1 MKNKKVMIIISVV
14 LLIVIAIIIGIYKFY
29 SSYMFNEDGTVIS
42 NSYNLYY
49 EKLNTLSGDE
59 RIKLIEF
66 GVEHNIITRQEADK
80 YLRVCRK
87 NCVN

>member
-29 SSYMFNEDGTVIS
+29 SSYMFNEDVTVIS

-66 GVEHNIITRQEADK
+66 GVEHNIITRQEADE
-80 YLRVCRK
+80 YLK
-87 NCVN
+87 ENK

>member
-49 EKLNTLSGDE
+49 EKLNTLSEDE

-66 GVEHNIITRQEADK
+66 GVEHNIITRQEADE
-80 YLRVCRK
+80 YLK
-87 NCVN
+87 ENK

>member
-80 YLRVCRK
+80 YLK
-87 NCVN
+87 ENK

>member
-1 MKNKKVMIIISVV
+1 MIIISVV

-66 GVEHNIITRQEADK
+66 GVEHNIITRQEADE
-80 YLRVCRK
+80 YLK
-87 NCVN
+87 ENK

>member
-42 NSYNLYY
+42 NSNNLYY

-66 GVEHNIITRQEADK
+66 GVEHNIITRQEADE
-80 YLRVCRK
+80 YLK
-87 NCVN
+87 ENK

>member
-49 EKLNTLSGDE
+49 GKLNTLSGDE

-66 GVEHNIITRQEADK
+66 GVEHNIITRQEADE
-80 YLRVCRK
+80 YLK
-87 NCVN
+87 ENK

>member
-1 MKNKKVMIIISVV
+1 MKNKKVMIIISLV

-66 GVEHNIITRQEADK
+66 GVEHNIITRQEADE
-80 YLRVCRK
+80 YLK
-87 NCVN
+87 ENE

>member
-66 GVEHNIITRQEADK
+66 GVEHNIITRQEADE
-80 YLRVCRK
+80 YLK
-87 NCVN
+87 ENK

>member
-1 MKNKKVMIIISVV
+1 MRNKKVMIIISVV

-66 GVEHNIITRQEADK
+66 GVEHNIITRQEADE
-80 YLRVCRK
+80 YLK
-87 NCVN
+87 ENK

>member
-29 SSYMFNEDGTVIS
+29 SSYMFNEDATVIS

-49 EKLNTLSGDE
+49 EKLNTLSEDE

-66 GVEHNIITRQEADK
+66 GVEHNIITRQEADE
-80 YLRVCRK
+80 YLK
-87 NCVN
+87 ENK

>member
-1 MKNKKVMIIISVV
+1 MKNKKVMIIISLV

-66 GVEHNIITRQEADK
+66 GVEHNIITRQEADE
-80 YLRVCRK
+80 YLK
-87 NCVN
+87 ENK

>member
-1 MKNKKVMIIISVV
+1 MKNKKVMIIISLV

-66 GVEHNIITRQEADK
+66 GVEHNIITRQEADEYVK
-80 YLRVCRK
+80 ENK
-87 NCVN
+87 

>member
-66 GVEHNIITRQEADK
+66 GIEHNIITRQEADE
-80 YLRVCRK
+80 YLK
-87 NCVN
+87 ENK

>member
-66 GVEHNIITRQEADK
+66 GVENNIITRQEADE
-80 YLRVCRK
+80 YLK
-87 NCVN
+87 GNK

>member
-66 GVEHNIITRQEADK
+66 GVEQNIITRQEADE
-80 YLRVCRK
+80 YLK
-87 NCVN
+87 ENK

>member
-1 MKNKKVMIIISVV
+1 MVIIMKNKKVMIIISVV

-66 GVEHNIITRQEADK
+66 GVEHNIITRQEADE
-80 YLRVCRK
+80 YLK
-87 NCVN
+87 ENK

>member
-66 GVEHNIITRQEADK
+66 GVENNIITRQEADE
-80 YLRVCRK
+80 YLK
-87 NCVN
+87 ENK

>member
-49 EKLNTLSGDE
+49 EKLNTLSRDE

-66 GVEHNIITRQEADK
+66 GVENNIITRQEADE
-80 YLRVCRK
+80 YLK
-87 NCVN
+87 ENK

>member
-14 LLIVIAIIIGIYKFY
+14 LLIVIAIIMGIYKFY

-66 GVEHNIITRQEADK
+66 GVENNIITRQEADE
-80 YLRVCRK
+80 YLK
-87 NCVN
+87 ENK